1 MPQIIVENLSKS
13 FRVSTREPGVR
24 AAIGSL
30 FSRRHR
36 VLRAIDSVSFELEAG
51 ELCGY
56 IGPNGAG
63 KSTTIKVLAGILVP
77 DPGSRVEVD
86 GRVPWKERA
95 AHVARLG
102 VVFGQRSQLW
112 WDLPVRESFSL
123 LRYIYR
129 VPRDRY
135 ERSLAELVALLDL
148 GELLDLPA
156 RQLSLGQRMRCDLA
170 AALLHEPK
178 LLFLDE
184 PTIGLD
190 AGSKL
195 KIRDFIRLINRE
207 RGVTVILTTHDMA
220 DIEALCRRVL
230 VIGEGRVL
238 CDGSLAA
245 LRAQVSR
252 ERHLILHLSDERTV
266 LQDPDV
272 RLIERRGSE
281 LRLGFD
287 PEQVAPSALIARITA
302 AHQVRDLFVEAPP
315 IDTIIQRLYESE
327 AVGARGQ
334 RELEGG

>member
-1 MPQIIVENLSKS
+1 MPQIVVENLSKS
-13 FRVSTREPGVR
+13 FRVAVREPGLR
-24 AAIGSL
+24 AALGSL
-30 FSRRHR
+30 VSPRFR
-36 VLRAIDSVSFELEAG
+36 VLRALDGMSFALEAG

-86 GRVPWKERA
+86 GRVPWEDRP
-95 AHVARLG
+95 AHVSRLG

-129 VPRDRY
+129 VPRARH
-135 ERSLAELVALLDL
+135 ERSLAALVALLDL
-148 GELLDLPA
+148 GELLDVPA

-170 AALLHEPK
+170 AALLHEPR

-190 AGSKL
+190 AGNKVR
-195 KIRDFIRLINRE
+195 IRDFIRSINRE
-207 RGVTVILTTHDMA
+207 RGVTVILTTHDMD

-238 CDGSLAA
+238 CDGTLAA

-266 LQDPDV
+266 VEDPDV
-272 RLIERRGSE
+272 RLIERRGAE
-281 LRLGFD
+281 VRLAFD
-287 PEQVAPSALIARITA
+287 PGRVVPSALIARLTA
-302 AHQVRDLFVEAPP
+302 SYEVRDLFVEDPP
-315 IDTIIQRLYESE
+315 IDTIIQRLYEAE
-327 AVGARGQ
+327 AARARAGRLAGA
-334 RELEGG
+334 